1 MSRAALEERL
11 SVGVSAVQS
20 RLATDETVVSASELA
35 ETLKLVS
42 DVLRQVE
49 AERQTAAKRVQ
60 WLQSEQS
67 RLEERMSRLE
77 NGLLFRSLRR
87 VGGII
92 RTSRL
97 KLGQTLLAS
106 PLHPLYLN
114 LTPWSD
120 RNRTYE
126 DWLARLEAQTP
137 SWNWHRDTSLRWLSQ
152 PLISILMPVHNPR
165 RDWLE
170 AAVKSV
176 LGQSYPFWELCLSD
190 DSSQPW
196 VAEYFDI
203 QARQDPR
210 IRYCVSRTPLGIA
223 AALNHAGEIANGEY
237 VGFLDHDDVL
247 APLALH
253 HIVEALQEGPADV
266 LYSDEDHLDP
276 SGRRTRP
283 SFKPDW
289 SPDLLTSCMY
299 WGHFLIIARRQ
310 LDQIGWFRSEYDGAQ
325 DYDVALRITDQPA
338 TVRHVPRVLYHWRQ
352 HEGSTALRA
361 SAKPY
366 ANEAGRRALED
377 AIRRRKWDADLTG
390 DAVPNTYCVRRALP
404 KGLRISFIICT
415 RTGRLLNRCLRAL
428 EKARCGY
435 ESELVVVQHETG
447 ADDGVAKVVRDWE
460 CEAVT
465 FRAPFNFA
473 RMNNLGV
480 AASHGDVLLFLNDDV
495 VSLSPDWLDYL
506 LAHLQRPE
514 VGIVGPKLVYR
525 SGAIQHAG
533 IVLGMMEG
541 TGHPGRGLFQSD
553 LWRWL
558 DQTRNVSAVTGA
570 CMGVRRTVFLELGGL
585 NEDLPVNYNDV
596 DLCLR
601 ARRAGYEVI
610 YEPHALLRHDECGT
624 RTPGTNLKEREWFHQ
639 LWSEYLDKPD
649 PYFSPLL
656 SRDTEEIRLA

>member
-1 MSRAALEERL
+1 MSRAALEHRL
-11 SVGVSAVQS
+11 RVSVSAAQS
-20 RLATDETVVSASELA
+20 RLTADETVVSPTELT
-35 ETLKLVS
+35 ETLRLVS
-42 DVLRQVE
+42 EVLGHVE

-60 WLQSEQS
+60 WLQLEQS
-67 RLEERMSRLE
+67 RLEERLSRLE
-77 NGLLFRSLRR
+77 NGLLFRSMRK
-87 VGGII
+87 VGGVI
-92 RTSRL
+92 RTTKL
-97 KLGQTLLAS
+97 KLGQTLLRS
-106 PLHPLYLN
+106 PLHPLYLK
-114 LTPWSD
+114 LTPWVN
-120 RNRTYE
+120 RNRAYE
-126 DWLARLEAQTP
+126 DWLARQEAQTP
-137 SWNWHRDTSLRWLSQ
+137 SWEWHRDLSLSWVRQ

-165 RDWLE
+165 REWLE

-176 LGQSYPFWELCLSD
+176 LGQSYPFWELCLCD
-190 DSSQPW
+190 DASQAW
-196 VAEYFDI
+196 VAEYFET
-203 QARQDPR
+203 QAREDPR
-210 IRYCVSRTPLGIA
+210 IRYRLSRTPLGIA
-223 AALNHAGEIANGEY
+223 AAFNHAGEFANGEY

-247 APLALH
+247 SPLALH
-253 HIVEALQEGPADV
+253 HMVEAIQEGPADV

-299 WGHFLIIARRQ
+299 WGHFLVVARQR
-310 LDQIGWFRSEYDGAQ
+310 LDEIGWFRNEYDGAQ
-325 DYDVALRITDQPA
+325 DYDMALRITDRPGI
-338 TVRHVPRVLYHWRQ
+338 VRHVPRVLYHWRQ
-352 HEGSTALRA
+352 HDGSTALRA

-366 ANEAGRRALED
+366 TNEAGRRALED
-377 AIRRRKWDADLTG
+377 AIQRRSWAAELTG
-390 DAVPNTYCVRRALP
+390 SEFPNSYYVRRVAP
-404 KGLRISFIICT
+404 SGLRISFIICT
-415 RTGRLLNRCLRAL
+415 RNGSLLNRCLRAL
-428 EKARCGY
+428 DNTGSGHER
-435 ESELVVVQHETG
+435 EVVVVHHETG
-447 ADDGVAKVVRDWE
+447 ADDGVTKVVRDWE
-460 CEAVT
+460 CETVS

-495 VSLSPDWLDYL
+495 VSLSPDWLDHL

-558 DQTRNVSAVTGA
+558 GQTRNVSAVTGA
-570 CMGVRRTVFLELGGL
+570 CMGVRRNVFLELGGL

-624 RTPGTNLKEREWFHQ
+624 RTPGTYMKEREWFHE
-639 LWSEYLDKPD
+639 LWGEYLDKPD

-656 SRDTEEIRLA
+656 SRDSEEIRLA